1 MRFLSSCAFRG
12 KGAAPQRSRVDPIGI
27 EGEHPVV
34 EVACR
39 CGLAVHPIEIAY
51 ISTRRVD
58 VARAAIRVEGAMA
71 YDDCLR
77 IDRGE
82 PVDGCEPSLPAG
94 SVRLHKERMRFVVNR
109 VTCDQEAKRRDTQR
123 GRVCEVC

>member
-39 CGLAVHPIEIAY
+39 CGLAVHPIEIAD
-51 ISTRRVD
+51 ISARRVD
-58 VARAAIRVEGAMA
+58 VAGAAIPGGGGMA
-71 YDDCLR
+71 YDDCP
-77 IDRGE
+77 
-82 PVDGCEPSLPAG
+82 PVDPGGAAGGPGPRPPARPVRPPQERLRFVLKNASLPTEG
-94 SVRLHKERMRFVVNR
+94 KTPGM
-109 VTCDQEAKRRDTQR
+109 
-123 GRVCEVC
+123 

>member
-39 CGLAVHPIEIAY
+39 CGLAVHPIEIAD

-58 VARAAIRVEGAMA
+58 MAGGAIPGEGGPASPERVRVYFRGPGA
-71 YDDCLR
+71 
-77 IDRGE
+77 G
-82 PVDGCEPSLPAG
+82 AG
-94 SVRLHKERMRFVVNR
+94 PNPPPRPGHPPTGN
-109 VTCDQEAKRRDTQR
+109 T
-123 GRVCEVC
+123 

>member
-39 CGLAVHPIEIAY
+39 CGLAVHPIEIAD

-58 VARAAIRVEGAMA
+58 VAGAAIRVEGAMA

-77 IDRGE
+77 IYRGE
-82 PVDGCEPSLPAG
+82 RSEEHTSELQ
-94 SVRLHKERMRFVVNR
+94 S
-109 VTCDQEAKRRDTQR
+109 RRDL
-123 GRVCEVC
+123 VCRLLLE